1 MNTLIIDNYDSFTYN
16 IVHILKELNQE
27 FKVVRND
34 KLELNEVIEYD
45 KIIISPGPGIPLN
58 AGKTIEVIK
67 RYASTKSILGVCLGH
82 QAIAEAFGGK
92 IKNTSNYYHG
102 VSSKV
107 YKSNRD
113 YLLNGLEL
121 CFDAARYHSWI
132 VVEGDLPDCLET
144 TAKSE
149 DDIIMAIRH
158 KEYDVRGI
166 QFHPESI
173 LTPNGKIIIKNF
185 LEN

>member
-1 MNTLIIDNYDSFTYN
+1 MKTLIIDNYDSFTYN
-16 IVHILKELNQE
+16 IVHILKELKQD

-34 KLELNEVIEYD
+34 KFDLDEVVGFD
-45 KIIISPGPGIPLN
+45 KIIISPGPGIPKY
-58 AGKTIEVIK
+58 AGKTIDVIRK
-67 RYASTKSILGVCLGH
+67 FGTSKSILGVCLGH

-92 IKNTSNYYHG
+92 IENTSNYYHG

-107 YKSNRD
+107 YKSNSD
-113 YLLNGLEL
+113 YLLDGLDL

-132 VVEGDLPDCLET
+132 VVEKDLPDCLET